1 MGLDMLLGSLKK
13 SCNERH
19 LHPSIYE
26 KMEVTKTLLE
36 TGMDKAEFKSNG
48 GLDYDTYI
56 ALQRRWKDYKQMMSD
71 KREVSNIY
79 RSLNVPDSSFP
90 CQEHDPV
97 TGTKNGLV
105 LLAEFN
111 DKKHSHEHYE
121 FYDLLFNKNSKHSMR
136 NYYLEASW
144 NQLDIEGDVNG
155 WYSLTG
161 NRGDY
166 TDDPFDLYYPNAQK
180 LVIETIIDAKNSGE
194 IDFAPYSRDGE
205 IELLIV
211 VYAGSGMD
219 TKLDKTFIR
228 PHQYHLQEPI
238 EVQDGIFANNY
249 CLVPELPIDD
259 LGCFCHEV
267 GHILG
272 LPDLYMEGYS
282 PVVGGW
288 CLMGIGDQINK
299 GKTPS
304 HPSAWCKLHLGWTEP
319 ILVTDI
325 PQLYDV
331 PGVIDEK
338 TIYKVEVQGSD
349 GKEYF
354 LLENRQQKGFDKNL
368 PSSGLLIWHVDENA
382 CIKQAPNFDPNHFF
396 LTLEQ
401 SDGKMDLEKDRS
413 ELIKAANLGDE
424 PPKDVMGDSGD
435 PFPGVT
441 TNKTFNN
448 ASHPNSRSYDG
459 NNSSVEVKTISD
471 SNELMKAQIGI
482 ISKSDTLNIQTESE
496 IDWSTDDQLKQEVV
510 NSMIIQNFL
519 ALRKEKNSYHEGVHE
534 GIQERLKELIDGECF
549 TFYRSGYS
557 LGYNEGYEEARKF
570 MLNRLLKGK
579 QF

>member
-1 MGLDMLLGSLKK
+1 MLFGILEK
-13 SCNERH
+13 SPNERH
-19 LHPSIYE
+19 LDPSIYE
-26 KMEVTKTLLE
+26 KIEVTKTLLE
-36 TGMDKAEFKSNG
+36 TGMDKLEFKSNG
-48 GLDYDTYI
+48 GLDYDTYM
-56 ALQRRWKDYKQMMSD
+56 ALKRRWKDYGQMMSD
-71 KREVSNIY
+71 KRDVSNTY
-79 RSLNVPDSSFP
+79 RSLNVANPLFP

-111 DKKHSHEHYE
+111 DKKHSHAPGE

-144 NQLDIEGDVNG
+144 NQLDIQGEVHGG
-155 WYSLTG
+155 WHSLKG
-161 NRGDY
+161 NRVDY
-166 TDDPFDLYYPNAQK
+166 TDDPFNLHYPNAQK
-180 LVIETIIDAKNSGE
+180 MVIETILEEKNSGKL
-194 IDFAPYSRDGE
+194 DFTPYSKDGE
-205 IELLIV
+205 IELLII

-219 TKLDKTFIR
+219 TKLDKNFIR

-238 EVQDGIFANNY
+238 EVQDGIFAKNY

-299 GKTPS
+299 GRTPS

-319 ILVTDI
+319 VIVNNI
-325 PQLYDV
+325 PQLYEI

-354 LLENRQQKGFDKNL
+354 LLENRQQKGFDENL
-368 PSSGLLIWHVDENA
+368 PSSGLLIWHVNENA

-396 LTLEQ
+396 LTLKQ
-401 SDGKMDLEKDRS
+401 SDGKTDLERDRS
-413 ELIKAANLGDE
+413 ELIKQANLTEE

-435 PFPGVT
+435 PFPGIK

-448 ASHPNSRSYDG
+448 ASNPNSRSYDG
-459 NNSSVEVKTISD
+459 KNSFVEVESISD
-471 SNELMKAQIGI
+471 SSELMNAHIGVT
-482 ISKSDTLNIQTESE
+482 STKSDALKIHFKSGIDLNKRK
-496 IDWSTDDQLKQEVV
+496 QLKQELI
-510 NSMIIQNFL
+510 NSIIIQNFL
-519 ALRKEKNSYHEGVHE
+519 TQEKGKNSYDAGVEDGRKECLSEIIKIEGLDYY
-534 GIQERLKELIDGECF
+534 QR
-549 TFYRSGYS
+549 GYS
-557 LGYNEGYEEARKF
+557 LGYKEGYDEARRLF
-570 MLNRLLKGK
+570 LNQLFDEK
-579 QF
+579 